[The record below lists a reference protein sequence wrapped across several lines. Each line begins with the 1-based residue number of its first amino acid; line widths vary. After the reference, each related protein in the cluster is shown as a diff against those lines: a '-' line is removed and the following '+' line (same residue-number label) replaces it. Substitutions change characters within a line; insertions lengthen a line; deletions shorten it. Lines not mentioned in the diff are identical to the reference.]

1 MAEQKQNQTHTHH
14 HHHHHHRMDG
24 ATKFKRNS
32 LNAIQRRKF
41 LEKYGKIALMVI
53 AVIMAILVVYSYILP
68 I

>member
-1 MAEQKQNQTHTHH
+1 
-14 HHHHHHRMDG
+14 MDG